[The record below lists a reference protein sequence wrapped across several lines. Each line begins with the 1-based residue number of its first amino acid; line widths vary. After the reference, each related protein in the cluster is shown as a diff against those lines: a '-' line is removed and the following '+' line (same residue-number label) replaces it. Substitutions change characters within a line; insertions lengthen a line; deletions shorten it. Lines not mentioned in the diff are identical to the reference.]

1 VFFGTTD
8 EIGVSR
14 MKEVGLY
21 IHIPFCRSKCL
32 YCDFNSYEKRE
43 GDGPEYVKA
52 LLLELSAYQEKYAFK
67 YKTVFIGGGTPTV
80 INCSLT
86 GSIMESLAPHLCRD
100 AEVTMECNPGTVSGD
115 SLAYYRGLG
124 INRLSIGLQA
134 WQPELLAA
142 LGRIHGREDFLEAF
156 RGARKA
162 GFDNI
167 SADLMFALPGQ
178 TMKMWEET
186 LEKVCSLGMDHISCY
201 SLKLE
206 EGTRLYELYNAGKVL
221 LPDEDTD
228 RDMYARAIEILDLN
242 GYRQYEISN
251 FARKGMEC
259 RHNLIYWHNE
269 EYLGIGAGSHSKL
282 DGSRFWNYRDID
294 RYISLL
300 RGGELPVEGRE
311 RPDTDE
317 DMWETIFLALRL
329 NEGLG
334 IAAFEK
340 KYGVDF
346 RERYGKAVKRL
357 RAQGLVFA
365 EDGRLKLTGRGRD
378 LSNSVFIEFM

>member
-1 VFFGTTD
+1 
-8 EIGVSR
+8 
-14 MKEVGLY
+14 MKDIGLY

-43 GDGPEYVKA
+43 GDSPEYVKA

-86 GSIMESLAPHLCRD
+86 GSIMESLAPNLCRN
-100 AEVTMECNPGTVSGD
+100 AEITMECNPGTVSGE

-134 WQPELLAA
+134 WQDELLHS
-142 LGRIHGREDFLEAF
+142 LGRIHGRKDFLETY
-156 RGARKA
+156 RGAWKA
-162 GFDNI
+162 GFENI

-178 TMKMWEET
+178 TMEMWEET
-186 LEKVCSLGMDHISCY
+186 LEQVCSLGMDHISCY

-221 LPDEDTD
+221 LPDEDID

-242 GYRQYEISN
+242 GYKQYEISN

-282 DGSRFWNYRDID
+282 NGSRFWNCRDID
-294 RYISLL
+294 RYMALL
-300 RGGELPVEGRE
+300 HMGELPVEGQE
-311 RPDTDE
+311 QPDTGE

-329 NEGLG
+329 NEGLDTD
-334 IAAFEK
+334 AFEK
-340 KYGVDF
+340 RYGVTF
-346 RERYGKAVKRL
+346 KERYGETVKRL
-357 RAQGLVFA
+357 QAKGLVFV